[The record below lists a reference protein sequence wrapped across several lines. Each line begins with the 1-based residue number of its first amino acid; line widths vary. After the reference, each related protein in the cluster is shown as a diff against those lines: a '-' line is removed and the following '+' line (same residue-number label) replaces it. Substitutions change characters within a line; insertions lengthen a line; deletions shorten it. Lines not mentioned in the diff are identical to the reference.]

1 MIVTVTL
8 EVKDLKHSIDFVD
21 AKLED
26 FNIDLRLIRMAD
38 IVEFINDEGAVIKEF
53 KNRF

>member
-8 EVKDLKHSIDFVD
+8 EVKDLKHGINFID
-21 AKLED
+21 AELED
-26 FNIDLRLIRMAD
+26 FNIDLMLIRMAD
-38 IVEFINDEGAVIKEF
+38 IVEFVNDEGDVIKEF